1 VGDFHALRFVLSVTR
16 GRSVRIVRILVAVKP
31 RVYREVLALSLHQHR
46 PDAEIL
52 ISPPESLDG
61 EVGRFKPHLVV
72 CSEGAVPDIPPGVLC
87 RVEIMFSNGLDARI
101 SLDRRVEEAKDVG
114 TEDLLALVD
123 QTEKIISREE
133 AVD

>member
-1 VGDFHALRFVLSVTR
+1 M
-16 GRSVRIVRILVAVKP
+16 RIMVAIKP

-46 PDAEIL
+46 PDAEVL

-61 EVGRFKPHLVV
+61 EVRRFKPHLVV
-72 CSEGAVPDIPPGVLC
+72 CIEGAVPYIPPGVLC

-101 SLDRRVEEAKDVG
+101 GLDGRVTEAKDVG

-123 QTEKIISREE
+123 QTEKMIFREE
-133 AVD
+133 AVN

>member
-1 VGDFHALRFVLSVTR
+1 M
-16 GRSVRIVRILVAVKP
+16 RILVAVKP

-46 PDAEIL
+46 PDAEVL
-52 ISPPESLDG
+52 ISPPESLDE

-87 RVEIMFSNGLDARI
+87 RVEVMFSDGLDARI
-101 SLDRRVEEAKDVG
+101 GLDGQVAEAKDVG

-123 QTEKIISREE
+123 RTEKMISRG
-133 AVD
+133 APN

>member
-1 VGDFHALRFVLSVTR
+1 
-16 GRSVRIVRILVAVKP
+16 VRILIAVKP

-46 PDAEIL
+46 SDAEVL

-72 CSEGAVPDIPPGVLC
+72 CSEGTVPDIPPSVLC
-87 RVEIMFSNGLDARI
+87 RVEIMFSNGLDAKI
-101 SLDRRVEEAKDVG
+101 GLDGRVEEAKDVG

-123 QTEKIISREE
+123 QTERMISREE

>member
-1 VGDFHALRFVLSVTR
+1 
-16 GRSVRIVRILVAVKP
+16 VRILIAVKP

-46 PDAEIL
+46 PDAEVL
-52 ISPPESLDG
+52 ISPPEALDR

-72 CSEGAVPDIPPGVLC
+72 CTEGAVPDIPSGVLC
-87 RVEIMFSNGLDARI
+87 RVEIMFSDGLDARI
-101 SLDRRVEEAKDVG
+101 GLDGRVAETKDVG

-123 QTEKIISREE
+123 QTEKMISREE

>member
-1 VGDFHALRFVLSVTR
+1 
-16 GRSVRIVRILVAVKP
+16 VRILIAVKP

-46 PDAEIL
+46 PDAEVL

-87 RVEIMFSNGLDARI
+87 RVEVMFSDGLDARI
-101 SLDRRVEEAKDVG
+101 GLDGRVTEAKDVG

-123 QTEKIISREE
+123 QTEKMISREE
-133 AVD
+133 TVY